1 MCVEVGAGVGVEVGT
16 VDGLVGAQL
25 VYFGKHTNIIDGLN
39 APHRI
44 AGDLGDISAVG

>member
-1 MCVEVGAGVGVEVGT
+1 MATMCVEVGVGVAVRVEVG
-16 VDGLVGAQL
+16 ARL
-25 VYFGKHTNIIDGLN
+25 VYFGKHTNIIVGLN